1 MHYFK
6 NFKNFADAKI
16 NLLQPVTLLIG
27 RNGSGKSNV
36 IEGVELLAQ
45 LAHGRPLFEISD
57 VGRGSG
63 TTFEVRGGLI
73 GCAKVNHND
82 LNAPLSQLSSTFTF
96 EFGASFQKRP
106 FKYSITTSANSR
118 VGITAESLKWS
129 DGTLIFETVTVK
141 EAVLG
146 ISSVRYNNF
155 ARGGIKPIVKLS
167 SDRSSLSR
175 YEEFASHPKTKE
187 AKDALKLV
195 RAIEQHLNASF
206 VFDPNPKLMRGYE
219 NIGQT
224 TLNKDGSNL
233 SSVLHS
239 LTLDR
244 PTKNLTEK
252 LIGNEVNKIQGEQTI
267 ARIQKNISAL
277 PEDAFTELEFE
288 ETKFGEVGLAFK
300 YSENSSVSARL
311 MSDGTLRA
319 LAILT
324 ALETVP
330 HGSRIVVEEFDNGI
344 HPSRVKILIDAI
356 WECSTR
362 RELNVLATTH
372 NPATLDHLNDA
383 QVASVVLCYYD
394 HETKTSALTPIH
406 DLPMAE
412 SMLERGRLGDLLTR
426 QILEKHV
433 QPNFEDQ
440 HKEKGLAWLERFKAE
455 NPSSPSAG

>member
-45 LAHGRPLFEISD
+45 LAHGRPLYEISD
-57 VGRGSG
+57 IGRGSG
-63 TTFEVRGGLI
+63 STFEIRGGLS
-73 GCAKVNHND
+73 GCVKVDHSFPD
-82 LNAPLSQLSSTFTF
+82 FLQLVSDFSF
-96 EFGASFQKRP
+96 EFSGAIQKRS
-106 FKYSITTSANSR
+106 FKYSIKISANSR
-118 VGITAESLKWS
+118 LGITEESLKW
-129 DGTLIFETVTVK
+129 DDNTLIFETAPEK
-141 EAVLG
+141 EAGLG
-146 ISSVRYNNF
+146 IISVRYNNF
-155 ARGGIKPIVKLS
+155 AKGGNKPVTKLS
-167 SDRSSLSR
+167 SDRSVLSR
-175 YEEFASHPKTKE
+175 YEEFANHAKTKE
-187 AKDALKLV
+187 AKSALALV
-195 RAIEQHLNASF
+195 RAVEHHLNASF
-206 VFDPNPKLMRGYE
+206 VFDPNPKLMRNYE

-224 TLNKDGSNL
+224 ALHKDGSNL
-233 SSVLHS
+233 ASVLHS
-239 LTLDR
+239 LSDQSSEPRQNDEPHIGARNALERRETL
-244 PTKNLTEK
+244 
-252 LIGNEVNKIQGEQTI
+252 
-267 ARIQKNISAL
+267 ARIEKNIAQL
-277 PEDAFTELEFE
+277 PEDAFENLEFE
-288 ETKFGEVGLAFK
+288 ETKFGQVGLAFK
-300 YSENSSVSARL
+300 YSQDSSVSARL

-330 HGSRIVVEEFDNGI
+330 QGARIVVEEFDNGI
-344 HPSRVKILIDAI
+344 HPSRVKTLIDAI

-362 RELNVLATTH
+362 RQLNVLATTH

-383 QVASVVLCYYD
+383 QIASVVLCYYD
-394 HETKTSALTPIH
+394 HEKKTSALTPIR

-455 NPSSPSAG
+455 NPSSSSAG